1 MSAMKLVFERL
12 NLTKQ
17 LKEMLVFLA
26 IMIIVFDTW
35 TFLELLLEGKIEQNN
50 LDTAIAIVLSVSLY
64 KNYQYQKAKEDFLKW
79 LQEQSKNKDGN
90 KSK

>member
-35 TFLELLLEGKIEQNN
+35 TFLELLLEGKIE
-50 LDTAIAIVLSVSLY
+50 
-64 KNYQYQKAKEDFLKW
+64 
-79 LQEQSKNKDGN
+79 
-90 KSK
+90 